1 MITIAT
7 DEGGALLKRDSEYSL
22 YIDDGGT
29 LVEIV
34 DQYGGQPR
42 FDNQSSWSDGVNTSL
57 NQEEA
62 YATERL
68 DDGSYVLAVKNTN
81 NYNENID
88 INWAIYK
95 VDSTG
100 VLDWNASWGSASH
113 YELQFGQDLNQDG
126 ILGRNSQLNKISSD
140 TTGAELRRDNDGVL
154 YIDADGDDTTTDD
167 LTAITDQ
174 YGGTLDFNYTSEWTD
189 GVETTKWTEEAIAV
203 EQQRDGSY
211 RLAVKGTNTYN
222 GTTDVNWTIYNI
234 SNSGILDWQT
244 SEWHPNTDNIPLTTF
259 NQDLS
264 LLDSSTDRT
273 STSADVLI
281 GAGGNTS
288 EAVNSPVEI
297 LSNDELSTATL
308 EQTAKD
314 TGSAAAIKPLTDLMD
329 FKSISTTSQ
338 HGTIQS
344 VSFKLSSTEANLTY
358 YKLDEYTHKYY
369 EFNFDSVTGEGA
381 RFSKSNE
388 SLGYNDI
395 MTLFIRD
402 NGEHDSDSTPG
413 VIRDPGYV
421 GSVATA
427 KLQKAVNTEV
437 EKI

>member
-1 MITIAT
+1 M
-7 DEGGALLKRDSEYSL
+7 
-22 YIDDGGT
+22 
-29 LVEIV
+29 
-34 DQYGGQPR
+34 
-42 FDNQSSWSDGVNTSL
+42 
-57 NQEEA
+57 
-62 YATERL
+62 
-68 DDGSYVLAVKNTN
+68 
-81 NYNENID
+81 
-88 INWAIYK
+88 
-95 VDSTG
+95 
-100 VLDWNASWGSASH
+100 
-113 YELQFGQDLNQDG
+113 
-126 ILGRNSQLNKISSD
+126 
-140 TTGAELRRDNDGVL
+140 
-154 YIDADGDDTTTDD
+154 
-167 LTAITDQ
+167 
-174 YGGTLDFNYTSEWTD
+174 
-189 GVETTKWTEEAIAV
+189 
-203 EQQRDGSY
+203 
-211 RLAVKGTNTYN
+211 
-222 GTTDVNWTIYNI
+222 
-234 SNSGILDWQT
+234 
-244 SEWHPNTDNIPLTTF
+244 
-259 NQDLS
+259 
-264 LLDSSTDRT
+264 LDSSTDRT

-329 FKSISTTSQ
+329 FKINIDDESQ

-358 YKLDEYTHKYY
+358 YKLDEDTNKYY

-437 EKI
+437 EKIEVSDTTNSTTTDSSTTDSTLQLDCY